1 MRAMLL
7 ILTLVA
13 MTFCGTVGCFKP
25 SIPDVAFRC
34 GDGGLCPEDYECRP
48 DRCCHKIGSS
58 EDEHGQCL
66 VVEDAA
72 VVQDASPT
80 ADASP

>member
-13 MTFCGTVGCFKP
+13 MTCAGAVGCFNP
-25 SIPDVAFRC
+25 SIPEVAFRC

-48 DRCCHKIGSS
+48 DGCCHKIGSPA
-58 EDEHGQCL
+58 DEHGQCL
-66 VVEDAA
+66 VEQDAA
-72 VVQDASPT
+72 VSMDASIT